1 MGQVCQPRPLPLSV
15 SLHLPASW
23 GTTSTQMC
31 RTSCP
36 ALFPLAL
43 FLGALSIVRALDR
56 EEVSQ
61 HNLTV
66 VATDHGS
73 PRHSATQ
80 LLLVQVLDVNDETP
94 TFEKSVYEGQ
104 VAENLP
110 AGVPV
115 LQLHATDQDLGRSL
129 LCPGRWERHKDPS
142 QVAEPP
148 SLPSWAFP
156 WPRDPYAPLG
166 KAAGT
171 PAVQGPPSDGQ
182 L

>member
-1 MGQVCQPRPLPLSV
+1 MPAEAFSVV
-15 SLHLPASW
+15 SLPPPACLL
-23 GTTSTQMC
+23 GHNLCPDVQN
-31 RTSCP
+31 SCP
-36 ALFPLAL
+36 ALFPLAF
-43 FLGALSIVRALDR
+43 FLGALSIVRGLDR

-73 PRHSATQ
+73 PRHTTTQ

-129 LCPGRWERHKDPS
+129 ICPGRRERLKDHG
-142 QVAEPP
+142 QAAEPP
-148 SLPSWAFP
+148 SLPSWALP
-156 WPRDPYAPLG
+156 WP
-166 KAAGT
+166 
-171 PAVQGPPSDGQ
+171 
-182 L
+182 